1 MTDNTFSGRHDRLKI
16 YAKIA
21 AVVLVAILL
30 AVFVV
35 GYRTMSLGNEALH
48 DIATQANLC
57 KTDSCAE
64 GIDEASGFLGEE
76 FGLSPRL
83 VQWCVGVDTLAE
95 DARGKVAD
103 NRTWWVELLYKP
115 CGEPVLE

>member
-1 MTDNTFSGRHDRLKI
+1 MKI
-16 YAKIA
+16 SAKIA
-21 AVVLVAILL
+21 AVVFAAILL
-30 AVFVV
+30 AAFSV

-48 DIATQANLC
+48 DIAAQANLC
-57 KTDSCAE
+57 KTENCAE
-64 GIDEASGFLGEE
+64 GIDEASAFISGE

-95 DARGKVAD
+95 DARREAPD
-103 NRTWWVELLYKP
+103 DRTWWVELLYRP